1 VSRVADL
8 VQARDRTTW
17 LLIIAGLGVF
27 FAADDQTTVVAL
39 LPKMI
44 DGLHISQDEF
54 YRSAW
59 LINGYIL
66 GYVIAMPLMG
76 RVSDV
81 FGHGRIFAVA
91 LTVFTLGSAWVALSQ
106 DLTMAA
112 VARSFQALGG
122 GAIVPVSMAIV
133 SDAFPSGRRAI
144 GIGAMA
150 AVTEAGGLIGPLWGG
165 GLAELIGWRGVFWI
179 NLPMCI
185 PLVVGAWWLT
195 RDQHA
200 PVRASI
206 DLIGGVLFGAALVC
220 LTIAITNDPV
230 APRSQSLT
238 LLLYTGAA
246 VFFALFLLRQVR
258 AKVPLV
264 DLALFR
270 RWPISSGFI
279 ATAMHGGVTI
289 VAMVTVPLFTNIVL
303 GGSALAGGI
312 NLARL
317 TVGVPIGAFL
327 GGWLA
332 LRLGFSWTATAGAIL
347 LGVGFLGMSRWTAD
361 PGFVLFTLPLF
372 VAGLGLG
379 IVIAPVGTA
388 VMNDV
393 AEGKR
398 ATVYCLLTVVDLM
411 GSLVGVALLTTHGLS
426 GFYASAG
433 LVPLNDPHYANL
445 IQGLE
450 LGSFRETFEV
460 TAAVCFA
467 IAIPAAMLNRSSGP
481 AP

>member
-1 VSRVADL
+1 MSRVSELIAT
-8 VQARDRTTW
+8 RNRTTW
-17 LLIIAGLGVF
+17 LLLIAGLGVF

-44 DGLHISQDEF
+44 EGLNISQDEF

-81 FGHGRIFAVA
+81 FGHGRIFALA
-91 LTVFTLGSAWVALSQ
+91 LAVFTLGSAWVAVSQ
-106 DLTMAA
+106 DLTMATI
-112 VARSFQALGG
+112 ARSFQALGG

-133 SDAFPSGRRAI
+133 SDAFPPDRRVM

-185 PLVVGAWWLT
+185 PLIAGAWWLT
-195 RDQHA
+195 RHQQS
-200 PVRASI
+200 PERGSI
-206 DLIGGVLFGAALVC
+206 DVVGGALFGASLVC
-220 LTIAITNDPV
+220 LTVALTNDPV
-230 APRSQSLT
+230 APRSTALS
-238 LLLYTGAA
+238 LLLYGGAA
-246 VFFALFLLRQVR
+246 VLFLMFLLRQVH
-258 AKVPLV
+258 ATVPLV
-264 DLALFR
+264 DLRIFR
-270 RWPISSGFI
+270 RRALSSGFV

-289 VAMVTVPLFTNIVL
+289 VAMVTVPLFTNVVL
-303 GGSALAGGI
+303 GGSALEGGI

-317 TVGVPIGAFL
+317 TIGVPLGAFL
-327 GGWLA
+327 GGVVA
-332 LRLGFSWTATAGAIL
+332 MRIGFNRTAMAGAIL
-347 LGVGFLGMSRWTAD
+347 LGIGFLGMSRWDAD
-361 PGFVLFTLPLF
+361 PGFVLFTLPLV
-372 VAGLGLG
+372 VAGVGLGL
-379 IVIAPVGTA
+379 VIAPVGTA
-388 VMNDV
+388 VMNEV
-393 AEGKR
+393 SEGRR
-398 ATVYCLLTVVDLM
+398 ATVFCLLTVVDLM

-433 LVPLNDPHYANL
+433 LIPLNDPHYTNL

-450 LGSFRETFEV
+450 LSSFRNTFEV
-460 TAAVCFA
+460 TAAICFA
-467 IAIPAAMLNRSSGP
+467 IAIPAAMLGHNTQ
-481 AP
+481 AEV

>member
-1 VSRVADL
+1 MNRVAEL
-8 VQARDRTTW
+8 IGARDRTTW
-17 LLIIAGLGVF
+17 LLLIAGLGVF

-44 DGLHISQDEF
+44 VGLNISQDQF

-81 FGHGRIFAVA
+81 FGHGRIFALA
-91 LTVFTLGSAWVALSQ
+91 LAVFTLGSAWVALSQ
-106 DLTMAA
+106 DLTMA
-112 VARSFQALGG
+112 VIARSFQALGG

-133 SDAFPSGRRAI
+133 SDAFPPGRRVI

-165 GLAELIGWRGVFWI
+165 ALAELIGWRGVFWI

-185 PLVVGAWWLT
+185 PLVIGAWWLT
-195 RDQHA
+195 RHQTA
-200 PVRASI
+200 PARGSI
-206 DLIGGVLFGAALVC
+206 DVAGGVLFGASLVC
-220 LTIAITNDPV
+220 LTIALTNDPV
-230 APRSQSLT
+230 APRSASLS
-238 LLLYTGAA
+238 LLLYVSAA
-246 VFFALFLLRQVR
+246 VLFVLFLARQLR
-258 AKVPLV
+258 AAVPLV
-264 DLALFR
+264 DLRLFR
-270 RWPISSGFI
+270 RWPISSGFV

-289 VAMVTVPLFTNIVL
+289 VAMVAVPLFTNVIL
-303 GGSALAGGI
+303 GGSALEGGI

-317 TVGVPIGAFL
+317 TIGVPLGAFL
-327 GGWLA
+327 GGVLA
-332 LRLGFSWTATAGAIL
+332 LRLGFSRTATAGAIL
-347 LGVGFLGMSRWTAD
+347 LGIGFLGMSRWNAD

-372 VAGLGLG
+372 VAGIGLGL
-379 IVIAPVGTA
+379 VIAPVGTA
-388 VMNDV
+388 VMNEV
-393 AEGKR
+393 GEGGR
-398 ATVYCLLTVVDLM
+398 ATVFCLLTVVDLV

-433 LVPLNDPHYANL
+433 LVPLNDPHYGEL

-450 LGSFRETFEV
+450 LGSFRDTFEV

-467 IAIPAAMLNRSSGP
+467 IAIPAAMLGRNAEV